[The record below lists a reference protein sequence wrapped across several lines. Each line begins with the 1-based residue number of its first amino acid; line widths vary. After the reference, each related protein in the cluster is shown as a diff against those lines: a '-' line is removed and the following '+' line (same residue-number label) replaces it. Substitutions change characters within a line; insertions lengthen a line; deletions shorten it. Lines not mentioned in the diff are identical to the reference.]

1 MSIYTPKT
9 LDQAKEIASLISDNP
24 RDCLRLHAAFG
35 AHFNNDMAITQ
46 NNAYM
51 LKGKPSLNADAM
63 AGVVRRSGLCGY
75 MVITSWDNEHCTYE
89 CTRTDEPEGIKHVF
103 TYTMQMA
110 NAQGLTRNRN
120 WQQMPMQMLRAR
132 CLTLMLRATYP
143 DAVSGIYSPDEL
155 ADNMDISDDER
166 TQISADSLGEEV
178 RPVSRQP
185 QQRPA
190 PRQESRPPMPQQP
203 PQQGWQGASKAS
215 APNEHTA
222 IESIPPKPFQGA
234 PANKTPTPLNVA
246 KRILEAATSDEPNA
260 DGVVEPFA
268 WEDMLDQGECIERVE
283 RVSNW
288 LDVQTY
294 ITGLW
299 VKMHKRPGN
308 HNEHTLKMV
317 RSLVNELG
325 YGSCLVA

>member
-9 LDQAKEIASLISDNP
+9 LDQAKEIATLISDNP

-166 TQISADSLGEEV
+166 TQIAADSLGEEV

-190 PRQESRPPMPQQP
+190 PRQESRPPMHQQAP
-203 PQQGWQGASKAS
+203 QGWEGASKAS
-215 APNEHTA
+215 AP
-222 IESIPPKPFQGA
+222 KLFQGA
-234 PANKTPTPLNVA
+234 PANKTPTPLDVA
-246 KRILEAATSDEPNA
+246 KRILEAAVTDEPNA

-299 VKMHKRPGN
+299 VKMHRKPGN
-308 HNEHTLKMV
+308 HNEHTLSQV
-317 RSLVNELG
+317 RALVSELG
-325 YGSCLVA
+325 YESHLRA

>member
-203 PQQGWQGASKAS
+203 NKH
-215 APNEHTA
+215 NA
-222 IESIPPKPFQGA
+222 IESIPPKPFRGA
-234 PANKTPTPLNVA
+234 PANKTPTPLDVA
-246 KRILEAATSDEPNA
+246 KRILDAATSDEPNA

-268 WEDMLDQGECIERVE
+268 WEDMLDQSECMERVE
-283 RVSNW
+283 RVTGW
-288 LDVQTY
+288 IDVQTY

-299 VKMHKRPGN
+299 NKMHRKPGN
-308 HNEHTLKMV
+308 HNEHTLSQV
-317 RSLVNELG
+317 RALVNELG
-325 YGSCLVA
+325 YSNCLLS

>member
-9 LDQAKEIASLISDNP
+9 LDQAKDIATLISDNP

-178 RPVSRQP
+178 RPVSRPP

-190 PRQESRPPMPQQP
+190 PRQPSRPPMPQQP
-203 PQQGWQGASKAS
+203 PQHWEGASKAS
-215 APNEHTA
+215 APNEHNA

-234 PANKTPTPLNVA
+234 PANKAPTPLSVA
-246 KRILEAATSDEPNA
+246 KRILEAAITDEPNA

-268 WEDMLDQGECIERVE
+268 WEDMLDQSECIERVE

-299 VKMHKRPGN
+299 VKMHRKPGN
-308 HNEHTLKMV
+308 HNEHTLSQV
-317 RSLVNELG
+317 RALVSELG
-325 YGSCLVA
+325 YESHLRA

>member
-1 MSIYTPKT
+1 MSIYTPKNI
-9 LDQAKEIASLISDNP
+9 DHAIEIANIISDNTK
-24 RDCLRLHAAFG
+24 DCVRLHAAFG
-35 AHFNNDMAITQ
+35 AHFNGDMALCQ

-63 AGVVRRSGLCGY
+63 AGIVRRSGLCGY

-166 TQISADSLGEEV
+166 TQIAADSLGEEV

-190 PRQESRPPMPQQP
+190 PRQESRPPMPQQAP
-203 PQQGWQGASKAS
+203 QGWEGASKAS
-215 APNEHTA
+215 APN
-222 IESIPPKPFQGA
+222 IFQGA
-234 PANKTPTPLNVA
+234 PANKTPTPLDVA
-246 KRILEAATSDEPNA
+246 KRILEAAVTDEPNA

-299 VKMHKRPGN
+299 VKMHRKPGN
-308 HNEHTLKMV
+308 HNEHTLSQV
-317 RSLVNELG
+317 RALVSELG
-325 YGSCLVA
+325 YESHLRA

>member
-1 MSIYTPKT
+1 MSIYTPKNI
-9 LDQAKEIASLISDNP
+9 DHAIEIANIISDNT
-24 RDCLRLHAAFG
+24 RDCVRLHAAFG
-35 AHFNNDMAITQ
+35 AHFNGDMALCQ

-63 AGVVRRSGLCGY
+63 AGIVRRSGLCGY

-203 PQQGWQGASKAS
+203 PA
-215 APNEHTA
+215 APNEHNA
-222 IESIPPKPFQGA
+222 IESIPPKPFRGA
-234 PANKTPTPLNVA
+234 PANKTPTPLDVA
-246 KRILEAATSDEPNA
+246 KRILDAATSDEPNA

-268 WEDMLDQGECIERVE
+268 WEDMLDQSECMERVE
-283 RVSNW
+283 RVTGW
-288 LDVQTY
+288 IDVQTY

-299 VKMHKRPGN
+299 NKMHRKPGN

-317 RSLVNELG
+317 RALVNELG
-325 YGSCLVA
+325 YSNCLLG

>member
-1 MSIYTPKT
+1 MSIYTPKNI
-9 LDQAKEIASLISDNP
+9 DHAIEIANIISDNTK
-24 RDCLRLHAAFG
+24 DCVRLHAAFG
-35 AHFNNDMAITQ
+35 AHFNGDMALCQ

-63 AGVVRRSGLCGY
+63 AGIVRRSGLCGY

-155 ADNMDISDDER
+155 ADNMDMSDDER
-166 TQISADSLGEEV
+166 TQIAADSLGEEV

-190 PRQESRPPMPQQP
+190 PRQESRPPMPQQAP
-203 PQQGWQGASKAS
+203 QGWEGASKAS
-215 APNEHTA
+215 APNEYNA
-222 IESIPPKPFQGA
+222 IESIPPKLFQGA
-234 PANKTPTPLNVA
+234 PANKTPTPLDVA
-246 KRILEAATSDEPNA
+246 KRILEAAITDEPNA

-268 WEDMLDQGECIERVE
+268 WEDMLDQSECMERVE
-283 RVSNW
+283 RVTGW
-288 LDVQTY
+288 IDVQTY

-299 VKMHKRPGN
+299 HKMHRKPGN

-317 RSLVNELG
+317 RALVNELG
-325 YGSCLVA
+325 YSNCLLG